1 MTQVNN
7 NTESRKGTHLTFAE
21 MNQIEAYKKLGLS
34 NRAIGRLLGRNYQTI
49 NNNVKKG
56 TVTQVSKQTQNG
68 KSYFYERDVYF
79 ADVNYDVYEKNRS
92 HCGRRPKWA
101 DGHEFVDWADQKML
115 KDRWSPDIVV
125 NFAKENE
132 LFHESIIPSTTTLY
146 HWIESGIMKTKNID
160 LLEKVDRK
168 PRSTRGKAR
177 RNKKVHGTSIEDRPE
192 SVNQRKTFGHWEID
206 TVIGKKNADEPAL
219 LTLVER
225 KTRFELIFKIDGKQA
240 ESVDHTLE
248 TFLSQLNGI
257 EGDIFKTIT
266 SDNGS
271 EFSNLS
277 EISEA
282 IDVYFCHPCASFERG
297 TSENQHK
304 IIRRFLPKH
313 QSLKDVTEAQ
323 VKRIQQWMN
332 DYPRR
337 NLDYKTPHQA
347 FVLELQK
354 LQLNLAA

>member
-1 MTQVNN
+1 MTHVNTI
-7 NTESRKGTHLTFAE
+7 TESRKGKHLTFAE
-21 MNQIEAYKKLGLS
+21 MKQIEAYKKLELS
-34 NRAIGRLLGRNYQTI
+34 NRAIGRLLDRNYQTI

-56 TVTQVSKQTQNG
+56 TVTQVQKQTQNG
-68 KSYFYERDVYF
+68 KSYFYERAVYF

-92 HCGRRPKWA
+92 HCGRRPKWV
-101 DGHEFVDWADQKML
+101 DGHEFVDWADQKMRQD
-115 KDRWSPDIVV
+115 KWSPDVVV
-125 NFAKENE
+125 NVAKSEAF
-132 LFHESIIPSTTTLY
+132 FHESIIPSTSTLY
-146 HWIESGIMKTKNID
+146 HWIDSGIMQTKNMD

-168 PRSTRGKAR
+168 PRSTKGKGH
-177 RNKKVHGTSIEDRPE
+177 RNKKVHGISIEERPE
-192 SVNQRKTFGHWEID
+192 SVNQRKEFGHWEID
-206 TVIGKKNADEPAL
+206 TVIGKKKADEPVL

-225 KTRFELIFKIDGKQA
+225 KTTFELLFKIDGKRATQI
-240 ESVDHTLE
+240 DDTLQHMI
-248 TFLSQLNGI
+248 SQLNGI

-277 EISEA
+277 ELSKE
-282 IDVYFCHPCASFERG
+282 IDVYYCHPYASFERG

-313 QSLKDVTEAQ
+313 ESLKDVNEDQ
-323 VKRIQQWMN
+323 VKRVQQWMN

-337 NLDYKTPHQA
+337 NQNYKTPHQA

-354 LQLNLAA
+354 LQLNLVA